1 MQKFEIRHRDG
12 LARIII
18 LRRMDREFV
27 LPAALDTEELF
38 PTLGTRRHSNIP
50 ISAPP
55 GFVREYGH
63 AGTEEPYT
71 IHPAGVFTVP
81 GGEVAIVPGWHTAL
95 ENPEQYVNW
104 LIALKERVPPD
115 TAWYAPAA
123 ALPSTVHL
131 LCYSGFDLFDFTGVD
146 LLSVRRRFCLPE
158 GIFGPELMEAGVCN
172 CGGCASGDLF
182 RHNRE
187 ALIRE
192 IALVKSFI
200 RPGRLR
206 ELVESRCRVQ
216 PEQVAVLRRLDCAEV
231 FCEQHWPAVRNVPM
245 GATNTEDLHRIEIRR
260 YAARVVARYMPPDA
274 DIAVLLPCSVRK
286 PYSLSR
292 SHRVFAQV
300 IAERAHELI
309 VTSPVGLVPR
319 ELELLYPAAH
329 YDVPVTG
336 YWDREE
342 KAFISGVIAAYFGR
356 HRYRRVIAHLEG
368 GALEVAEEAA
378 RAAGIELEKT
388 CSGHPLAGESLR
400 LLGESLSGERRV
412 RSDILGA
419 TISWQFGTKL
429 DTRGIAR
436 RGRYPELFF
445 SKNRTQLFSLDTGT
459 GLVRPTFEG
468 WDLLPDRYRIGIEDF
483 IPTGDVLVP
492 GVTEIDAE
500 IREGDEV
507 LVTGPSALA
516 TGRAAMGA
524 DEMQRSSRGVAVRV
538 RKVKK
543 LRG

>member
-18 LRRMDREFV
+18 LRRNGREIV
-27 LPAALDTEELF
+27 LPAALETPELF
-38 PTLGTRRHSNIP
+38 PSLGTRRYSNIP
-50 ISAPP
+50 LSAPAE
-55 GFVREYGH
+55 FVKTYGNEKT
-63 AGTEEPYT
+63 GEPYAV
-71 IHPAGVFTVP
+71 HPAGLFTVP

-95 ENPEQYVNW
+95 ENPELYVDW
-104 LIALKERVPPD
+104 LITLKERVPPD
-115 TAWYAPAA
+115 TAWYAPGA

-146 LLSVRRRFCLPE
+146 LLSVRGKFCLPE
-158 GIFGPELMEAGVCN
+158 GIFGPELMETGVCS
-172 CGGCASGDLF
+172 CRGCDGGDLSL
-182 RHNRE
+182 HNRE
-187 ALIRE
+187 TLIRE
-192 IALVKSFI
+192 IALLRSFI
-200 RPGRLR
+200 RSGRLR

-216 PEQVAVLRRLDCAEV
+216 PEQVAVLRRFDCEED
-231 FCEQHWPAVRNVPM
+231 FCDQRWPVVRSVPM

-260 YAARVVARYMPPDA
+260 FASRVVARYTPPTA
-274 DIAVLLPCSVRK
+274 DVAVLLPCSVRK
-286 PYSLSR
+286 PYSLSK
-292 SHRVFAQV
+292 SHRIFSQV
-300 IAERAHELI
+300 IGERAHELI

-319 ELELLYPAAH
+319 ELELMYPAAH

-378 RAAGIELEKT
+378 RAVGIDLERT
-388 CSGHPLAGESLR
+388 CSGHPLSGESLR

-412 RSDILGA
+412 RHDILGA
-419 TISWQFGTKL
+419 TISWQFGAQIE
-429 DTRGIAR
+429 TRGISR
-436 RGRYPELFF
+436 RGRYPELFY
-445 SKNRTQLFSLDTGT
+445 SRNRTQLFSLDTST

-492 GVTEIDAE
+492 GVTACDAA
-500 IREGDEV
+500 IRAGDDV
-507 LVTGPSALA
+507 LVVGPSALA

-524 DEMQRSSRGVAVRV
+524 DEMKRSSCGVAVRV
-538 RKVKK
+538 RKVKR
-543 LRG
+543 LGG